1 MRRRKKPKGEMAR
14 GLVERLS
21 TYLNCLVEFKEEGYR
36 YITSQELGECVGV
49 NPAEVRRDLGNFGAF
64 GKKGVGYPIDVL
76 ISTIQKV
83 LGAEEKHKIALV
95 GAGNLGR
102 AIVEYEGLKKHGFIV
117 DAIFDSDPRKIGR
130 EIGEIKI
137 DDVKNL
143 KKVVKRKK
151 IEIGIIAVPEEAA
164 QEVANALVE
173 AGVRVIINYAPVLIS
188 VPKGIMVHNTN
199 PAVEL
204 LHTLYFLSRSK

>member
-1 MRRRKKPKGEMAR
+1 M
-14 GLVERLS
+14 
-21 TYLNCLVEFKEEGYR
+21 
-36 YITSQELGECVGV
+36 GV
-49 NPAEVRRDLGNFGAF
+49 NPAEVRRDLRNFGAF

-137 DDVKNL
+137 DDEKNL